1 MVYGYVRVSTKGQAK
16 DGNSLEAQESMLR
29 ERGAT
34 EIYRETFTGTQ
45 KHRPQL
51 DELLEKIGP
60 GDTLMVTKLDRMAR
74 SVINGS
80 EIVKGLIDKGVIVYV
95 LNMGVMDNT
104 PNSKLMRTI
113 FFAFAEFEKDM
124 IIERTSE
131 GKEIA
136 KQNPDYR
143 EGRPSNCYDRSLF
156 LKLTKIVAEGK
167 MSASEASRKL
177 GVSRA
182 KWYRLSQNVA

>member
-34 EIYRETFTGTQ
+34 VIYRETFTGTQ
-45 KHRPQL
+45 KHRPRL

-80 EIVKGLIDKGVIVYV
+80 EIVKGLIDKGVIVHV
-95 LNMGVMDNT
+95 LNMGIMDNT
-104 PNSKLMRTI
+104 PSSKLMRTI
-113 FFAFAEFEKDM
+113 FFAFAEFERDM
-124 IIERTSE
+124 IVERTSE

-136 KQNPDYR
+136 KQNPEFR
-143 EGRPSNCYDRSLF
+143 EGRPPVEYDPVLF
-156 LKLTKIVAEGK
+156 LDLMKMVMQGK
-167 MSASEASRKL
+167 KTASEASKEL

-182 KWYRLSQNVA
+182 KWYRIAEKTA